1 MTTHITRYTKPAIW
15 LHWIIAILMIFMLV
29 FGEDFIRVPRGGSL
43 GGWQP
48 TAHASWGV
56 VILLLAVA
64 RLLWRIG
71 HKPPPLPAVMPGW
84 QVTASHITHWTF
96 YALMIAIPIFGLL
109 ALIPYGAERT
119 DVDQVVFFNLFPL
132 AFMPN
137 LGEWTMS
144 AHELLG
150 NIAKLLI
157 IVHVL
162 AALKH
167 QFWDKDG
174 LLSRMRP
181 M

>member
-1 MTTHITRYTKPAIW
+1 MTMPTQRYTKTAIW
-15 LHWIIAILMIFMLV
+15 LHWIIAIIMIFMLV
-29 FGEDFIRVPRGGSL
+29 FGEDLIRVPKGASL

-56 VILLLAVA
+56 VILLLAIA
-64 RLLWRIG
+64 RLLWRFS
-71 HKPPPLPAVMPGW
+71 HRPPALPASIPSW
-84 QVTASHITHWTF
+84 QVTASHLTHYVF
-96 YALMIAIPIFGLL
+96 YVLMIAIPIFGLL
-109 ALIPYGAERT
+109 ALIPYGAART

-137 LGEWTMS
+137 LGDWTMT

-150 NIAKLLI
+150 DAAKILV

-167 QFWDKDG
+167 QFWDKDD

>member
-1 MTTHITRYTKPAIW
+1 MAEPLARYTKTAIW
-15 LHWIIAILMIFMLV
+15 LHWIVAIVMIFMLF
-29 FGEDFIRVPRGGSL
+29 FGEDLIRVPKGASL

-56 VILLLAVA
+56 VILLLGVA

-71 HKPPPLPAVMPGW
+71 HKPPALPASISTW
-84 QVTASHITHWTF
+84 QAKASHLTHYAF

-109 ALIPYGAERT
+109 ALIPYGVART
-119 DVDQVVFFNLFPL
+119 DVDQVVFFNLFSL

-137 LGEWTMS
+137 LGDWTMS

-150 NIAKLLI
+150 DAAKILV

>member
-1 MTTHITRYTKPAIW
+1 MTAQVSRYTKPAIW
-15 LHWIIAILMIFMLV
+15 LHWIIAVIMIFMLC
-29 FGEDFIRVPRGGSL
+29 FGEDLIRVPRGGSL

-64 RLLWRIG
+64 RLLWRFT
-71 HKPPPLPAVMPGW
+71 HKPPALPASVPTW
-84 QVTASHITHWTF
+84 QATASHLTHYAF

-109 ALIPYGAERT
+109 ALIPYGAARS
-119 DVDQVVFFNLFPL
+119 DVDQVVFFNLFSL

-137 LGEWTMS
+137 LGDWTMN

-150 NIAKLLI
+150 DAAKILV
-157 IVHVL
+157 IVHVA

>member
-1 MTTHITRYTKPAIW
+1 MSTLATRYTKTAIW
-15 LHWIIAILMIFMLV
+15 LHWIVAIIMIYMLF
-29 FGEDFIRVPRGGSL
+29 FGEDLIRVPRGGSL

-56 VILLLAVA
+56 VILLLAIA
-64 RLLWRIG
+64 RLLWRIS
-71 HKPPPLPAVMPGW
+71 HRPPALPQTTRRWEAIV
-84 QVTASHITHWTF
+84 ANITHYGL
-96 YALMIAIPIFGLL
+96 YALMIAIPVVGLL

-119 DVDQVVFFNLFPL
+119 DVDQVVFFNLFSL

-137 LGEWTMS
+137 LGSWTMG

-150 NIAKLLI
+150 NVAKILFIL
-157 IVHVL
+157 HVL

-174 LLSRMRP
+174 SLSRMRP

>member
-1 MTTHITRYTKPAIW
+1 MDKTVARYTKIAIW
-15 LHWIIAILMIFMLV
+15 LHWITALLMIFMLF
-29 FGEDFIRVPRGGSL
+29 FGEDFIRVPRGVSL

-48 TAHASWGV
+48 TAHASWGI
-56 VILLLAVA
+56 VILLLVVM

-71 HKPPPLPAVMPGW
+71 HKPPALPVTTPKW
-84 QVTASHITHWTF
+84 QALTSHITHMTF
-96 YALMIAIPIFGLL
+96 YGLMIAIPIFGLL

-119 DVDQVVFFNLFPL
+119 DVDQVVFFNLFSL

-137 LGEWTMS
+137 LGRWTMD

-150 NIAKLLI
+150 DVAKILVV
-157 IVHVL
+157 VHVA

>member
-1 MTTHITRYTKPAIW
+1 MNTTVTRYTKTAIW
-15 LHWIIAILMIFMLV
+15 LHWIVAIVMIFMLF
-29 FGEDFIRVPRGGSL
+29 FGEDLIRVPRGGSL

-56 VILLLAVA
+56 VVLLLAVA

-71 HKPPPLPAVMPGW
+71 HKPPALPQSTRRWEAVLAH
-84 QVTASHITHWTF
+84 VTHF
-96 YALMIAIPIFGLL
+96 GLYALMIAIPVFGLL
-109 ALIPYGAERT
+109 ALIPYGATRT
-119 DVDQVVFFNLFPL
+119 DVDQVVFFNLFSL

-137 LGEWTMS
+137 LGDWTMS

-150 NIAKLLI
+150 NIAKILVILH
-157 IVHVL
+157 IV